1 MSDPKVSA
9 GAAKGSGPVRAAVI
23 GEDALDTYTL
33 IAKPAQGADEEHA
46 GRRGALVGKELAV
59 NQSGGIVDGQMQEL
73 PAIALG
79 RESVLTLLVA
89 RRPVTRPNADSTE
102 LFDIEVEQPTWL
114 GEDEAASRRPLWL
127 DGNQP
132 ESANRAMDGGTW

>member
-1 MSDPKVSA
+1 MSDPKASA
-9 GAAKGSGPVRAAVI
+9 GAAKGSGPIRTAVI

-33 IAKPAQGADEEHA
+33 VAKPAQGADEEQA
-46 GRRGALVGKELAV
+46 GRCGALVGKELAV

-79 RESVLTLLVA
+79 RESVLTLLIA
-89 RRPVTRPNADSTE
+89 RRPVTRSDADSTQ

-114 GEDEAASRRPLWL
+114 GKDEAASRRPLWL
-127 DGNQP
+127 GGNQA
-132 ESANRAMDGGTW
+132 ESANRAMDRRSW